1 VPLSYKEVAEILKI
15 IDASQCDEVVLELGD
30 TRLVVRRGADGRTV
44 ATTGTGETVAAPA
57 RAPSSASTPAKTAPA
72 KAPPAKSAGMPVAA
86 AAGQIE
92 IRSPMVGTFYRRPSP
107 RDPAFVEVGQKVA
120 RGTPLGLIEV
130 MKLYTTIEAQA
141 DGVVEQ
147 IAAEDGALVEFDQ
160 LLFLIRPA

>member
-1 VPLSYKEVAEILKI
+1 MPLSYKEVAEILKI

-30 TRLVVRRGADGRTV
+30 TRLVVRRGGDGRSV
-44 ATTGTGETVAAPA
+44 ATTGEGETVAAPA
-57 RAPSSASTPAKTAPA
+57 RAPSPTKASPAKAAPAKTAA
-72 KAPPAKSAGMPVAA
+72 APVAA
-86 AAGQIE
+86 AGQTE

-107 RDPAFVEVGQKVA
+107 RDPAFVEAGQKVA
-120 RGTPLGLIEV
+120 RGAPLGLIEV
-130 MKLYTTIEAQA
+130 MKLYTTIEAPA

>member
-1 VPLSYKEVAEILKI
+1 MPLSYKEVAEILKI

-30 TRLVVRRGADGRTV
+30 TRLVVRRGADGRAI

-57 RAPSSASTPAKTAPA
+57 RAPSASSPAKTAPA
-72 KAPPAKSAGMPVAA
+72 KAPPTKSAGMPVAA

-120 RGTPLGLIEV
+120 RGAPLGLIEV
-130 MKLYTTIEAQA
+130 MKLYTTIEAQT